1 MTRTKVI
8 AGPEGSVTVALTKE
22 QNDARD
28 LEEQAE
34 KDAEPRCN
42 ALKEIRELEG
52 QVTQRRLREAY
63 ADSTWLDAQE
73 ALIATERAKLAE

>member
-1 MTRTKVI
+1 MTKTKVI

-22 QNDARD
+22 ENDARD

-34 KDAEPRCN
+34 KDAETTRN
-42 ALKEIRELEG
+42 ALKEISELEG
-52 QVTQRRLREAY
+52 QVTQRRLREAH

-73 ALIATERAKLAE
+73 ALIATERAKL

>member
-22 QNDARD
+22 ENDARD

-34 KDAEPRCN
+34 KDAG
-42 ALKEIRELEG
+42 AMLLK
-52 QVTQRRLREAY
+52 
-63 ADSTWLDAQE
+63 
-73 ALIATERAKLAE
+73 K

>member
-22 QNDARD
+22 ENDARD

-34 KDAEPRCN
+34 KD
-42 ALKEIRELEG
+42 
-52 QVTQRRLREAY
+52 VTNWVEV
-63 ADSTWLDAQE
+63 
-73 ALIATERAKLAE
+73 TE

>member
-22 QNDARD
+22 ENDARD

-34 KDAEPRCN
+34 KDAETTRN
-42 ALKEIRELEG
+42 ALKEISELEG
-52 QVTQRRLREAY
+52 QVTQRRLREAH

-73 ALIATERAKLAE
+73 ALIATERAKL

>member
-22 QNDARD
+22 ENDARD

-34 KDAEPRCN
+34 KDAETTHN
-42 ALKEIRELEG
+42 ALKEISELEG
-52 QVTQRRLREAY
+52 QVTQRRLREAH

-73 ALIATERAKLAE
+73 ALIATERAKL

>member
-8 AGPEGSVTVALTKE
+8 AGPEGSVTVELTKE
-22 QNDARD
+22 ENDARD

-34 KDAEPRCN
+34 KDAEPRRN